1 MVLEHY
7 CIYVMKNR
15 RATLPQVAENVS
27 AGHDQAVGKKIERTA
42 VNKSL
47 ITKMNAHLRV
57 QW

>member
-1 MVLEHY
+1 
-7 CIYVMKNR
+7 MKNR